1 MNQMNMMNYNIKPS
15 HVVTSN
21 HISTINM
28 NNYKQTRVL
37 SVNNQNNI
45 QSNIFCCK
53 NVPNMPF
60 QAVPYQ
66 KF

>member
-1 MNQMNMMNYNIKPS
+1 MNMMNYNIKPS

-21 HISTINM
+21 QTSTINM

-37 SVNNQNNI
+37 SVNNQNNG
-45 QSNIFCCK
+45 QSNIVYSK
-53 NVPNMPF
+53 NVPNMPC